1 MWTSMGPDSRVTVVP
16 TPAPVSAARSDGL
29 AGASVAA
36 LTKQRVLV
44 ESLGGSYH
52 SVVGDNVPA
61 ALLAFARA
69 HNATQVVLGSCRRS
83 PLRAALTGAGV
94 GTTVTRLSGPID
106 VHMLSH
112 AYVGKGRV
120 LPQLTRGL
128 SVRQRLAGA
137 AVGVVLLLALIVL
150 LTALLCH
157 IVLSSDLLLYLVA
170 VVRCCSFMIWK

>member
-61 ALLAFARA
+61 ALLDFARA
-69 HNATQVVLGSCRRS
+69 HNATQVVLGGSRRS
-83 PLRAALTGAGV
+83 PLRATW
-94 GTTVTRLSGPID
+94 
-106 VHMLSH
+106 
-112 AYVGKGRV
+112 
-120 LPQLTRGL
+120 
-128 SVRQRLAGA
+128 
-137 AVGVVLLLALIVL
+137 
-150 LTALLCH
+150 TA
-157 IVLSSDLLLYLVA
+157 SS
-170 VVRCCSFMIWK
+170 CSPPVDR